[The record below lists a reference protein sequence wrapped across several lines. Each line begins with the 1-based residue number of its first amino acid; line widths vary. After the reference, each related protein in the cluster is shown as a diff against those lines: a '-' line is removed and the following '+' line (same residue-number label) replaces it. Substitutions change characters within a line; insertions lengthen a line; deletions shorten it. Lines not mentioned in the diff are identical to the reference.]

1 MARGRSGSWRRISAS
16 SAAIFVSISLSVVSK
31 SIETGPLYYRSARE
45 LRDLVVAGELSA
57 VELTEAHLARIEAV
71 NPEVNAIVTL
81 VPERALAEA
90 AELDASL
97 ARGEAPGLRHGLPVA
112 VKDLMDTAGIRTTY
126 GSPIFV
132 DHVPERDAL
141 IVTRLRAAGA
151 VVIGK
156 TNTPEFGAGSHTFNE
171 VFGPTRNPYDLGRS
185 AGGSSGGAA
194 AALAAG
200 MVPIAD
206 GSDLGGSVRNPGSF
220 CNVVGLRPSPG
231 RVASTRPGNAWDPMS
246 LLGPMARSVDDA
258 ALLLAA
264 IAGPDPRSPLSLEA
278 DPAPFASLVPFGRA
292 GGPASSATTG
302 PQSLLGARIAWSDTV
317 DGLPIDPAVSAA
329 LAPVRERLEAAGAE
343 VVPLEP
349 DLRGADQVFETFR
362 AFEFFSAHGP
372 EVREHP
378 ELTKPEVRQ
387 DVEWGAALSADQLAE
402 AGALRT
408 ELFRRVGALVAE
420 YDGLALP
427 TVQVPPFPVEWR
439 NPQTVAGVEMERY
452 YTWMRSCTRIS
463 ATNLP
468 AISVPAAFTDDG
480 LPVGLQLVGSHNR
493 EYDLLA
499 LAAAIEAEL
508 GASSIHPQ

>member
-1 MARGRSGSWRRISAS
+1 VRSWS
-16 SAAIFVSISLSVVSK
+16 SAAFVSIFGSVVSK
-31 SIETGPLYYRSARE
+31 PIETAALYYRSARE
-45 LRDLVVAGELSA
+45 LRDLVATRELSA

-71 NPEVNAIVTL
+71 NPAVNAIVTL

-90 AELDASL
+90 AELDARA
-97 ARGEAPGLRHGLPVA
+97 ARGEPLGLLHGLPVA

-126 GSPIFV
+126 GSRV
-132 DHVPERDAL
+132 HADHVPDRDAL

-171 VFGPTRNPYDLGRS
+171 VFGATRNPYDLGRS

-264 IAGPDPRSPLSLEA
+264 IAGPDPRAPLSLEA
-278 DPAPFASLVPFGRA
+278 DPAPFASLVPWAPGARA
-292 GGPASSATTG
+292 AASAEGGPGPSADLAG
-302 PQSLLGARIAWSDTV
+302 QRLAGARIAWGDTV

-329 LAPVRERLEAAGAE
+329 MATVRERLEGAGAE
-343 VVPLEP
+343 VVPREP
-349 DLRGADQVFETFR
+349 DLSGADQVFETFR
-362 AFEFFSAHGP
+362 AFEFFSAHGA

-387 DVEWGAALSADQLAE
+387 DVEWGAALSAAELAE
-402 AGALRT
+402 AGRLRT
-408 ELFRRVGALVAE
+408 ELFRRVGALVTDFDA
-420 YDGLALP
+420 LALP
-427 TVQVPPFPVEWR
+427 TVQLPPFPVEWR
-439 NPQTVAGVEMERY
+439 NPETVAGVPMERY

-468 AISVPAAFTDDG
+468 AISVPAAFTEDG

-508 GASSIHPQ
+508 GAGGRRPPR

>member
-1 MARGRSGSWRRISAS
+1 
-16 SAAIFVSISLSVVSK
+16 
-31 SIETGPLYYRSARE
+31 
-45 LRDLVVAGELSA
+45 
-57 VELTEAHLARIEAV
+57 
-71 NPEVNAIVTL
+71 
-81 VPERALAEA
+81 
-90 AELDASL
+90 
-97 ARGEAPGLRHGLPVA
+97 
-112 VKDLMDTAGIRTTY
+112 MDTAGIRTTY
-126 GSPIFV
+126 GSPIHA

-206 GSDLGGSVRNPGSF
+206 GSDLGGSVRNPASF

-231 RVASTRPGNAWDPMS
+231 RIASTRPGNAWDPMS

-264 IAGPDPRSPLSLEA
+264 LAGPDPRAPLSLDQ
-278 DPAPFASLVPFGRA
+278 DPAPLAHLVPRPLA
-292 GGPASSATTG
+292 
-302 PQSLLGARIAWSDTV
+302 GARIAWSETV
-317 DGLPIDPAVSAA
+317 DGLPIDPAVAA
-329 LAPVRERLEAAGAE
+329 AHSSVRERLEAAGAE
-343 VVPLEP
+343 VVAVEP

-362 AFEFFSAHGP
+362 AFEFFSAHGA

-378 ELTKPEVRQ
+378 ELAKPEVRQ
-387 DVEWGAALSADQLAE
+387 DVEWGAALRAEELAA
-402 AGALRT
+402 AGSLRT
-408 ELFRRVGALVAE
+408 ELFRRVGELVGG
-420 YDGLALP
+420 YDALALP
-427 TVQVPPFPVEWR
+427 TVQLPPFPVEWR
-439 NPQTVAGVEMERY
+439 HPVTVAGEEMERY

-468 AISVPAAFTDDG
+468 AMSVPAAFTDDG

-493 EYDLLA
+493 ELDLLA
-499 LAAAIEAEL
+499 IAAGIEAEL
-508 GASSIHPQ
+508 GAGARRPPL

>member
-1 MARGRSGSWRRISAS
+1 LRA
-16 SAAIFVSISLSVVSK
+16 FVSISLSVVSK
-31 SIETGPLYYRSARE
+31 SIETGPLYYRSARA
-45 LRDLVVAGELSA
+45 LRDLVAAGELSA

-71 NPEVNAIVTL
+71 NPAVNAIVTL

-90 AELDASL
+90 AELDV
-97 ARGEAPGLRHGLPVA
+97 RREKGEPLGLLHGLPVA

-126 GSPIFV
+126 GSPIFA

-231 RVASTRPGNAWDPMS
+231 RIASTRPGNAWDPMS

-264 IAGPDPRSPLSLEA
+264 IAGPDPRAPLSLAE
-278 DPAPFASLVPFGRA
+278 DPTPFASLAPRPLA
-292 GGPASSATTG
+292 
-302 PQSLLGARIAWSDTV
+302 GARIAWSDTV
-317 DGLPIDPAVSAA
+317 DDLPIDPAVSTA
-329 LAPVRERLEAAGAE
+329 LVPVRERLEAAGAE

-362 AFEFFSAHGP
+362 AFEFFSAHGA

-387 DVEWGAALSADQLAE
+387 DVEWGAALTADALAA
-402 AGALRT
+402 AGRLRT
-408 ELFRRVGALVAE
+408 ELFRRIGALLTG
-420 YDGLALP
+420 YDALALP

-468 AISVPAAFTDDG
+468 AMSVPAAFSDDG
-480 LPVGLQLVGSHNR
+480 LPVGLQLVGSHNG

-499 LAAAIEAEL
+499 LAASIEAEL
-508 GASSIHPQ
+508 GAGSVHPQ

>member
-1 MARGRSGSWRRISAS
+1 MAFGS
-16 SAAIFVSISLSVVSK
+16 IFVSVVSRLIP
-31 SIETGPLYYRSARE
+31 SDSALHHRSARE

-57 VELTEAHLARIEAV
+57 VELTEAHLARIDAV
-71 NPEVNAIVTL
+71 NPRVNAIVTV

-90 AELDASL
+90 AELDARH
-97 ARGEAPGLRHGLPVA
+97 ARGEAPGLLHGLPVA

-126 GSPIFV
+126 GSPIHA
-132 DHVPERDAL
+132 DHVPESDAL
-141 IVTRLRAAGA
+141 IVTRMRAAGA

-171 VFGPTRNPYDLGRS
+171 VFGSTRNPYDRGRS

-206 GSDLGGSVRNPGSF
+206 GSDLGGSVRNPASF

-264 IAGPDPRSPLSLEA
+264 LAGPDPRAPLSLEE
-278 DPAPFASLVPFGRA
+278 DPTPFASLAPRPLA
-292 GGPASSATTG
+292 
-302 PQSLLGARIAWSDTV
+302 GARIAWSDTV
-317 DGLPIDPAVSAA
+317 DGLPIDPAVRTAMA
-329 LAPVRERLEAAGAE
+329 TVREGLEAAGAE
-343 VVPLEP
+343 VVPAEP
-349 DLRGADQVFETFR
+349 DLSGADQVFETFR
-362 AFEFFSAHGP
+362 AFEFFSAHGA
-372 EVREHP
+372 EVRAHP

-387 DVEWGAALSADQLAE
+387 DVEWGAALGADALAD
-402 AGALRT
+402 AGRLRT
-408 ELFRRVGALVAE
+408 ELFRRVGTMVAA
-420 YDGLALP
+420 YDALALP

-439 NPQTVAGVEMERY
+439 YPETVAGEEMERY

-468 AISVPAAFTDDG
+468 AMSVPAAFTEDG

-493 EYDLLA
+493 ELA
-499 LAAAIEAEL
+499 LLELAAGIEAEL
-508 GASSIHPQ
+508 GASSTHPE

>member
-1 MARGRSGSWRRISAS
+1 L
-16 SAAIFVSISLSVVSK
+16 SLH
-31 SIETGPLYYRSARE
+31 YRSARE
-45 LRDLVVAGELSA
+45 LRDLIVAGELSA
-57 VELTEAHLARIEAV
+57 VEVVEAHLARIEAV
-71 NPEVNAIVTL
+71 NPQINAIVTL

-90 AELDASL
+90 AELDARA
-97 ARGEAPGLRHGLPVA
+97 ARGEPLGLLHGLPVA

-126 GSPIFV
+126 GSRV
-132 DHVPERDAL
+132 HADHVPERDAL

-200 MVPIAD
+200 LVPIAD
-206 GSDLGGSVRNPGSF
+206 GSDLGGSVRNPASF

-264 IAGPDPRSPLSLEA
+264 ISGPDPRAPLSLED
-278 DPAPFASLVPFGRA
+278 DPTPFAHLVPFSLDGDF
-292 GGPASSATTG
+292 ASSANLA
-302 PQSLLGARIAWSDTV
+302 SRHLAGARIAWSDTV
-317 DGLPIDPAVSAA
+317 DGLPVEPAVSAA
-329 LAPVRERLEAAGAE
+329 LATVRERLEAAGAE
-343 VVPLEP
+343 VVAVEP
-349 DLRGADQVFETFR
+349 DLSGADQVFETFR
-362 AFEFFSAHGP
+362 AFEFFSAHGA

-378 ELTKPEVRQ
+378 QLTKPEVRK
-387 DVEWGAALSADQLAE
+387 DVEWGAALTADALAE
-402 AGALRT
+402 AGRLRT
-408 ELFRRVGALVAE
+408 ELFRRVGAMVAD
-420 YDGLALP
+420 YDALALP
-427 TVQVPPFPVEWR
+427 TVQVPPFPVDWR
-439 NPQTVAGVEMERY
+439 YPETVAGEEMERY

-468 AISVPAAFTDDG
+468 AMSVPAAFTDDG
-480 LPVGLQLVGSHNR
+480 LPVGLQLVGSHNAELR
-493 EYDLLA
+493 LLA
-499 LAAAIEAEL
+499 LAAGIEAEL
-508 GASSIHPQ
+508 GAASIHPE